1 MMARLK
7 VGLVSAAHVHTD
19 TYADILRGMPDIDL
33 LGLADPEPARGEAF
47 AKLHSIQF
55 VGDLSA
61 LLALRPDAVIVTS
74 ENSRHRA
81 DVQAAAAAGVNVL
94 CEKPLATTVEDAVAM
109 VESCAR
115 AGVVLMTAFPMRF
128 SPAMART
135 KAAIASNDIG
145 RVRAVSAVNQ
155 GQIPTPHRAWFG
167 DRELAG
173 GGAVTDHTVHVLDLL
188 RWLLKAEPAEVWASA
203 NHILHADRTEVETG
217 AIVAVTFH
225 DGTIA
230 TIDCSWSRPDNYPTW
245 GGMAMEL
252 VGERGVLDVDAF
264 RQRFSVFD
272 ARNPGA
278 TWTYWG
284 TDADHGMLAGF
295 LDAVRN
301 GSEPPVTGLDGLRAV
316 EVVQAAY
323 RSLELGEPVRVNAVK
338 PRTFGSA
345 APESGIVAVDV
356 ESKP

>member
-1 MMARLK
+1 
-7 VGLVSAAHVHTD
+7 
-19 TYADILRGMPDIDL
+19 
-33 LGLADPEPARGEAF
+33 
-47 AKLHSIQF
+47 
-55 VGDLSA
+55 
-61 LLALRPDAVIVTS
+61 
-74 ENSRHRA
+74 
-81 DVQAAAAAGVNVL
+81 
-94 CEKPLATTVEDAVAM
+94 
-109 VESCAR
+109 
-115 AGVVLMTAFPMRF
+115 
-128 SPAMART
+128 
-135 KAAIASNDIG
+135 
-145 RVRAVSAVNQ
+145 
-155 GQIPTPHRAWFG
+155 
-167 DRELAG
+167 
-173 GGAVTDHTVHVLDLL
+173 
-188 RWLLKAEPAEVWASA
+188 
-203 NHILHADRTEVETG
+203 
-217 AIVAVTFH
+217 
-225 DGTIA
+225 
-230 TIDCSWSRPDNYPTW
+230 
-245 GGMAMEL
+245 MEL

-338 PRTFGSA
+338 PRTLGSA